1 METIKAKYK
10 GRAPGSSVE
19 INVPDLDMDLNR
31 MICWIMTKP
40 KDALNLVP
48 EFYRLRGEGGK
59 E

>member
-1 METIKAKYK
+1 MKTIKAKYK

-40 KDALNLVP
+40 DDALKLVP
-48 EFYRLRGEGGK
+48 EFYRLRDERGE
-59 E
+59 